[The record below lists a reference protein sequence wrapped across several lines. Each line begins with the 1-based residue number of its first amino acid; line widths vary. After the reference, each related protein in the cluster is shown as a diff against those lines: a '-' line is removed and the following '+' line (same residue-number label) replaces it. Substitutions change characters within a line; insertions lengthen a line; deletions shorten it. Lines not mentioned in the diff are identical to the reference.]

1 MPLKDEN
8 RIICSYGLKQMNSN
22 PSPALKTLF
31 KLLKIKTVDS
41 STIGFQIGPLFNA
54 TGRIADPNITGEML
68 RNNETDQAKW
78 TELLCIN
85 NQRKQMT
92 KEQFLIAEET
102 IFQDQLHKDNVI
114 VVWGDFHPGI
124 IGLISSRISE
134 KYKKPSIVISNTGTG
149 SARSVNKTDFYRK
162 SHSRLPRLFEKY
174 GGHRAA
180 AGLSIPMKEQHLLL
194 FRSAI
199 QEAAKHKPA

>member
-1 MPLKDEN
+1 
-8 RIICSYGLKQMNSN
+8 
-22 PSPALKTLF
+22 
-31 KLLKIKTVDS
+31 
-41 STIGFQIGPLFNA
+41 
-54 TGRIADPNITGEML
+54 ML

-134 KYKKPSIVISNTGTG
+134 NIKSLPSLSLTQGQ
-149 SARSVNKTDFYRK
+149 
-162 SHSRLPRLFEKY
+162 
-174 GGHRAA
+174 
-180 AGLSIPMKEQHLLL
+180 GLH
-194 FRSAI
+194 
-199 QEAAKHKPA
+199 EALIKQTSLS